1 MTRRTPIAVHIVAAV
16 AVAALLGACG
26 SSSDGHAAGDRVTP
40 SAAVTS
46 GADTSPVA
54 SAPADLVAAADLAD
68 CPATDAT
75 VAVRDDGLPDVTLP
89 CLGDGPAVRLAGLRG
104 TPTVVNVWASWCGPC
119 RVELSLFADVA
130 GSSGS
135 GLRVIGIDATD
146 DPASALSL
154 LADAGVHYPSVR
166 DDSGATK
173 APMRWGSGLPATYF
187 VDADGRI
194 AFEQHGAITSA
205 DLLRT
210 LLADHLGVAVPA

>member
-1 MTRRTPIAVHIVAAV
+1 VTRRTPTAPRLAAAV
-16 AVAALLGACG
+16 AVAALLAACG
-26 SSSDGHAAGDRVTP
+26 SASDGNAAGDRVTP
-40 SAAVTS
+40 TTS
-46 GADTSPVA
+46 ITTGDGTSPAA

-68 CPATDAT
+68 CPAADAQ
-75 VAVRDDGLPDVTLP
+75 VAARDDGLPDVTLP

-119 RVELSLFADVA
+119 REELSLFADVA

-146 DPASALSL
+146 DPPSALSL

-166 DDSGATK
+166 DDAGATK
-173 APMRWGSGLPATYF
+173 APMRWGSGLPVTYF

-194 AFEQHGAITSA
+194 AFERHGAITSA
-205 DLLRT
+205 DELRT